1 MTARPK
7 KKYYVVWEGRLPG
20 IYLSWD
26 ECKAQTEG
34 FPTAKFKSFETQKE
48 AETAFSKDWK
58 TYQKEKYREEQL
70 LLKSSGMLYDKP
82 ILESISVDAAWNSVT
97 KDMEYRGVY
106 TRTGQLL
113 FHQGPFQGA
122 TNNIGEFLA
131 IIHGLAYLQQKNNN
145 MPIYT
150 DSITAISWVRN
161 KKHKSVLA
169 PTEQNQIIFELLQ
182 RAENWLANN
191 YFTNRIIKW
200 NTKVWGEIPADF
212 GRK

>member
-1 MTARPK
+1 MTARHK

-20 IYLSWD
+20 IYLSWE
-26 ECKAQTEG
+26 ECKVQTEG
-34 FPTAKFKSFETQKE
+34 FPTAKFKSFESQTE

-58 TYQKEKYREEQL
+58 SYQKDKHQEEQL
-70 LLKSSGMLYDKP
+70 LLKYSGVLYEKP
-82 ILESISVDAAWNSVT
+82 VLESISVDAAWNTVS

-131 IIHGLAYLQQKNNN
+131 IIHALAYLQQKNNN

-169 PTEQNQIIFELLQ
+169 PTEQNQIVFDLLQ
-182 RAENWLANN
+182 RAENWLATH

-200 NTKVWGEIPADF
+200 NTKAWGEIPADF